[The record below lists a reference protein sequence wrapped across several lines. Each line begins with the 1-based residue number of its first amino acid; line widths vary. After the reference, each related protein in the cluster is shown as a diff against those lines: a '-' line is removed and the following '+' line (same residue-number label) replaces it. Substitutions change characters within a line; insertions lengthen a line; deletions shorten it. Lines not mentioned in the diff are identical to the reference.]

1 MNEPSVNAT
10 PVKSFFVEMLT
21 RDISLDDAILDLMDN
36 SVDGV
41 MRSIGKKSLMGEKMP
56 YAGYWVKIRIDKN
69 QFSIEDNCGGIPY
82 RVLVDYAFRM
92 GRDPKFKDKPVP
104 TVGTFGI
111 GMKRAIFKM
120 GRSCSVLT
128 HTGGSG
134 SDRNNKWHT
143 VKIDP
148 GWVSN
153 DERWDIPLYST
164 PDGDGLS
171 SPGTKITIG
180 NLTEMTTREFT
191 GSRPPIRDR
200 LMRNISETYALIIAK
215 GFDVYVN
222 DEKINPR
229 PMQLMLNNT
238 VRPYC
243 YFKEDG
249 AVRVQMMVG
258 LTGPL
263 QTEEERERGDSARDS
278 SANAGWTVV
287 CNDRVVLYCDKTTQT
302 GWGELPVPKFHNQF
316 IKIAG
321 VVYFECED
329 ARLLPTTTTKRGIDA
344 NNRLYQ
350 EIKNMMREG
359 TKKFTDFTNK
369 WKQNESEIRSQLEA
383 IPLVPIS
390 EIKNQLMNQINQR
403 PKEKAKIASSGVVF
417 SAKYPIPPKKTKPK
431 NRFTVIVNEQ
441 HIPAVAEYLCLTDY
455 TPEMTIERAFDYVYR
470 KGVRQ

>member
-1 MNEPSVNAT
+1 MNKSYVNAT

-41 MRSIGKKSLMGEKMP
+41 MRSIGKKSLLGEKAP
-56 YAGYWVKIRIDKN
+56 YSGYWVKIRISKN
-69 QFSIEDNCGGIPY
+69 LFSIEDNCGGIPY
-82 RVLVDYAFRM
+82 NVFVDYAFRM
-92 GRDPKFKDKPVP
+92 GRDPSFKDKPVP

-128 HTGGSG
+128 FTGETGS
-134 SDRNNKWHT
+134 NKQNKWHT

-148 GWVSN
+148 SWANETSS
-153 DERWDIPLYST
+153 WDIPLYPMS
-164 PDGDGLS
+164 DEEGLS

-180 NLTEMTTREFT
+180 DLTETTIREFS
-191 GSRPPIRDR
+191 GSQPPIRDR
-200 LMRNISETYALIIAK
+200 LMRNIAETYALIIAK
-215 GFDVYVN
+215 GFEVYVN
-222 DEKINPR
+222 DEKIRPR
-229 PMQLMLNNT
+229 PMHLMLNDEMH
-238 VRPYC
+238 PYC
-243 YFKEDG
+243 FFKEDG
-249 AVRVQMMVG
+249 AVRVQLMVG

-263 QTEEERERGDSARDS
+263 QTEEERERGDLARDS
-278 SANAGWTVV
+278 AANAGWTVV

-316 IKIAG
+316 IKISG

-350 EIKNMMREG
+350 EIKNKMREG

-369 WKQNESEIRSQLEA
+369 WKQSESVIRSQLEA
-383 IPLVPIS
+383 IPLVSVS
-390 EIKNQLMNQINQR
+390 EIKEQLMDQINQR
-403 PKEKAKIASSGVVF
+403 PKEKSKVSSSGVLF
-417 SAKYPIPPKKTKPK
+417 QAKYPVPPKKPKPA
-431 NRFTVIVNEQ
+431 NRFTVTINEQ
-441 HIPAVAEYLCLTDY
+441 HIPTVAEFLCLPNY
-455 TPEMTIERAFDYVYR
+455 TPEMTIERAFDYVYEE
-470 KGVRQ
+470 GSRQ